1 MSNDE
6 IMTYMIQ
13 ARDLLYNIRIKKNS
27 PLIMEFAEFHR
38 QIKHLLTMLSY
49 ESDKDDDDDDDGNGG
64 RSDEDEDDEDDNN
77 KGSETEE
84 DIEDD

>member
-1 MSNDE
+1 MPMSNDE

-49 ESDKDDDDDDDGNGG
+49 ESDKDDDDD
-64 RSDEDEDDEDDNN
+64 EDNN
-77 KGSETEE
+77 NYKDDDDDDDDDSNRGNETEE
-84 DIEDD
+84 DIED